1 MVIRRNLWLASEGD
15 PVDDGS
21 RKYGFIVLAK
31 LVQKVD
37 RTAEDGESY
46 LNFKCSLRRQHSRI

>member
-1 MVIRRNLWLASEGD
+1 MAGEGD

-21 RKYGFIVLAK
+21 RKHGFIVLAK